1 MSRAAM
7 QERGR
12 AKRSASTEA
21 EPVRAPA
28 FHAAPVPKTLY
39 QPPKLPAIHEAKPT
53 EQVAFRLLSEARHQ
67 EVQTHLKT
75 SQQGLSC

>member
-1 MSRAAM
+1 
-7 QERGR
+7 
-12 AKRSASTEA
+12 
-21 EPVRAPA
+21 
-28 FHAAPVPKTLY
+28 VPKTLY